1 MIKIIC
7 VGSIKEKFTQ
17 SILDEY
23 IKRLRTPYQLSII
36 ELKES
41 KHKNHPTMMVDDESE
56 MILKQISTNDYVVAL
71 DIQGKNGSTQDFHE
85 IIKTSFSTSKNCV
98 FIIGGSHGY
107 NEQVRKRANERFSL
121 SRMTFPHQLVRVLL
135 IEQIYRSYTLYQH
148 IPYDK

>member
-17 SILDEY
+17 SMIDEY
-23 IKRLRTPYQLSII
+23 TKRLRAPYQLSII

-41 KHKNHPTMMVDDESE
+41 KHKNHPAMMVDDESE

-71 DIQGKNGSTQDFHE
+71 DILGQSGTTQDFHQ
-85 IIKTSFSTSKNCV
+85 IIESTFSSAKHCV
-98 FIIGGSHGY
+98 FIIGGSHGF
-107 NEQVRKRANERFSL
+107 NDLVRKRANERFSL

>member
-17 SILDEY
+17 SMIDEY
-23 IKRLRTPYQLSII
+23 TKRLRTPYQLSII

-71 DIQGKNGSTQDFHE
+71 DILGQSGSTQDFHQ
-85 IIKTSFSTSKNCV
+85 IIESTFSSAKHCV
-98 FIIGGSHGY
+98 FIIGGSHGF
-107 NEQVRKRANERFSL
+107 NDLVRKRANECFSL

>member
-1 MIKIIC
+1 MIKIVC

-17 SILDEY
+17 SMLDEY
-23 IKRLRTPYQLSII
+23 MKRLRAPYQLSII

-56 MILKQISTNDYVVAL
+56 MILKQISPNDYVVAL

-85 IIKTSFSTSKNCV
+85 IIQTSFSTSKNCV
-98 FIIGGSHGY
+98 FIIGGSHGF
-107 NEQVRKRANERFSL
+107 NDLVRKRANEKFSL

-135 IEQIYRSYTLYQH
+135 IEQIYRSYTLYQN